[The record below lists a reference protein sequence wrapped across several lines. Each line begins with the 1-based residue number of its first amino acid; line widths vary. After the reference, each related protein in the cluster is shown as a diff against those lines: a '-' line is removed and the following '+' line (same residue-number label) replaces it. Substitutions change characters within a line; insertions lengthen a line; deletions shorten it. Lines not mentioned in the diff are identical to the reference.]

1 MKKFYLIFMYPA
13 KTTAVCLLFGMIL
26 QMVLPNTLF
35 GQDRTVTGT
44 VTSSEDGEAI
54 PGVLVLEK
62 NTNNG
67 TVSNEEGRYS
77 IQAPQGAVLVFSSV
91 GFVTGEITVDA
102 RSVIDVQLALD
113 IQSLGEVVVV
123 GYGTQER
130 ETLTGS
136 IVNVEGKTLEQ
147 NPALSLSNSMAGRL
161 PGLQALNRSGEPGSD
176 VAQLLIR
183 GSSTM
188 GSSAPLIVIDGV
200 PGREGFDQ
208 IDPRDV
214 ESVSILK
221 DASAAIYG
229 SRAANGVIII
239 TTKRGSTGKPSI
251 TYSFNQGITTP
262 TRIPEYAD
270 SETLAQFQNEQLL
283 AQGQSERFRRG
294 DPKIS

>member
-1 MKKFYLIFMYPA
+1 MY
-13 KTTAVCLLFGMIL
+13 GMIL
-26 QMVLPNTLF
+26 QMVLTNTLL
-35 GQDRTVTGT
+35 GQDRTITGT
-44 VTSSEDGEAI
+44 IASSEDGVAI

-67 TVSNEEGRYS
+67 TVSNEDGQYSLQVREGA
-77 IQAPQGAVLVFSSV
+77 ILVFSSV
-91 GFVTGEITVDA
+91 GFMTEEVAVDD
-102 RSVIDVQLALD
+102 RSVIDLDLAPD
-113 IQSLGEVVVV
+113 IQSLDEVVVV

-147 NPALSLSNSMAGRL
+147 NPALSLSNSFAGRL

-183 GSSTM
+183 GTSTL

-200 PGREGFDQ
+200 PGRQGFDQ

-239 TTKRGSTGKPSI
+239 TTKRGSTGKHSI
-251 TYSFNQGITTP
+251 T
-262 TRIPEYAD
+262 RI
-270 SETLAQFQNEQLL
+270 LFQQ
-283 AQGQSERFRRG
+283 
-294 DPKIS
+294 